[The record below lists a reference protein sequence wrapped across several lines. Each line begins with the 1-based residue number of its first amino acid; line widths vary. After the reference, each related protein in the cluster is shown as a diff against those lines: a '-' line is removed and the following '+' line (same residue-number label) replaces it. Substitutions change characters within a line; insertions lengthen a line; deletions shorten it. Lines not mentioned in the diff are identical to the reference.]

1 MYVGTEDQTFE
12 FSKLQGTYAEN
23 LRYLLTC
30 ILSITPG
37 SKLFCER
44 LLARAHLSGAD
55 RDSMTMHD
63 SSRRT
68 IEEDR

>member
-1 MYVGTEDQTFE
+1 MYVGTVHQTFE

-23 LRYLLTC
+23 LRYLLTY
-30 ILSITPG
+30 ILSITTG
-37 SKLFCER
+37 SKPFCER
-44 LLARAHLSGAD
+44 LLARARVSRAD

-68 IEEDR
+68 IEDR